1 MLKFRPLELQP
12 LKKSPGNGEVLEGL
26 AQETQL
32 DCKVKGE
39 LVGPETTS
47 ARREQNA
54 EMPHACSACVR
65 RSAVITDIR
74 STMTLRSPC

>member
-12 LKKSPGNGEVLEGL
+12 LKKSPGNVEVLEGL

-32 DCKVKGE
+32 DCKVKSK

-47 ARREQNA
+47 ARHAQNA

-74 STMTLRSPC
+74 STMTLRSPY